1 MPDRREEEDEKEV
14 TNPFVAI
21 HRAVWRTVSGTAQ
34 SLRRQ
39 APGARM
45 IGEFA
50 VKHVVSEAQKK
61 MGGAEQAPPST
72 RPTDGTPTDEPGP

>member
-1 MPDRREEEDEKEV
+1 
-14 TNPFVAI
+14 
-21 HRAVWRTVSGTAQ
+21 
-34 SLRRQ
+34 
-39 APGARM
+39 M

-72 RPTDGTPTDEPGP
+72 RPTDGTPADEPGP

>member
-1 MPDRREEEDEKEV
+1 MTHPLLA
-14 TNPFVAI
+14 F
-21 HRAVWRTVSGTAQ
+21 HRAVVKSVSDTVQ

-50 VKHVVSEAQKK
+50 VKHVANEANKK
-61 MGGAEQAPPST
+61 LRGTSNASDATPHNKENTPVDSDL
-72 RPTDGTPTDEPGP
+72 TDMKSDGDADS